1 MKHVTWAAVL
11 SISLVCAK
19 SAIAQDS
26 IPQFN
31 KTDDHQIGLG
41 FSITSFSSN
50 FAYFVSPFYAYRH
63 ARHWI
68 AFSPF
73 YGRLDALPKQQNIG
87 VGLEYRIYPFK
98 NLSRIRYYAPAGIH
112 YTYSWLGNRK
122 KHSLFYT
129 IGVGSDTDL
138 GKHFRLSVDVKFGL
152 GQNVSGSKKAEEQ
165 VFGTS
170 TQPDYY
176 FLPTI
181 RIGYIF

>member
-1 MKHVTWAAVL
+1 MKHVIWAF
-11 SISLVCAK
+11 ISTILLVSVAN
-19 SAIAQDS
+19 ALAQDS

-31 KTDDHQIGLG
+31 QTRDHQIGVG

-50 FAYFVSPFYAYRH
+50 FAYFVSPYYAYRNS
-63 ARHWI
+63 RHWI

-73 YGRLDALPKQQNIG
+73 YGSLDALPKQQDVG
-87 VGLEYRIYPFK
+87 VGLEYRVYPFK

-112 YTYSWLGNRK
+112 YTYSWLGNRT
-122 KHSLFYT
+122 KHRLFYT

-138 GKHFRLSVDVKFGL
+138 GKHFRLSLDVKFGV
-152 GQNVSGSKKAEEQ
+152 GQNVSGSKKDEVQ
-165 VFGTS
+165 VFGVS

-181 RIGYIF
+181 RIGYLL